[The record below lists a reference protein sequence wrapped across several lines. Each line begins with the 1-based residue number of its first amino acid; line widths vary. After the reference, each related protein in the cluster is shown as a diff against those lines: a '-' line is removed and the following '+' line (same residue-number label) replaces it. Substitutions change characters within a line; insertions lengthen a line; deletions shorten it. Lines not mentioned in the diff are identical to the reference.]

1 MLRFLTTVSLCAI
14 SFNSYAA
21 DLSARPTAPATPQT
35 YNWTGLYAG
44 AQLGYADGNT
54 ANAYSFLMINPPH
67 TRQPW
72 YVDGV
77 NNYGGITGG
86 GHVGYLYQG
95 NSNFVLGVEADY
107 SAANITGDDKGA
119 MGGVNTRKIDQ
130 LGTVKGRFGVGFDRT
145 LIYMTAGYAYGHVEA
160 GDTRLPETDSMW
172 LSGWTLGGG
181 YEYALT
187 DHWRVRGQYQYVDFG
202 SATFTHRP
210 SAIWSYEHRSE
221 RLSFHNFQV
230 GVSYRF

>member
-1 MLRFLTTVSLCAI
+1 MTMLRFLTTVSLCAI

-21 DLSARPTAPATPQT
+21 DLSARPTGPAMPQT

-95 NSNFVLGVEADY
+95 NSNFVLDVEADY

-160 GDTRLPETDSMW
+160 GDTRLPETDSCGCPDGPWAAAMNMPSPITGAFAASTNMSILAAQHSRTGRP
-172 LSGWTLGGG
+172 LSGHTSTGRNGC
-181 YEYALT
+181 
-187 DHWRVRGQYQYVDFG
+187 RFIISR
-202 SATFTHRP
+202 SA
-210 SAIWSYEHRSE
+210 
-221 RLSFHNFQV
+221 
-230 GVSYRF
+230 